1 MSLMDTEKETIINES
16 EQFAERIRDYAERL
30 FDWLLSKAGSVL
42 LAIIFLVV
50 CFRLVKWLT
59 KILKRTFDRSKL
71 DESVAGFFLSAIRI
85 LLNCLVLITAAT
97 IMGFQMTSFI
107 TLLGTAGVAVG
118 LALQGSLSNL
128 AGGVLIL
135 ILKPFKIGDYI
146 IENSTKCEG
155 TVVSIDI
162 FYTKLVTADGK
173 SVVIPNG
180 AISNTS
186 LINVSEQK
194 IRRVDIE
201 FSVGYDAD
209 LEKVKCIVTDTVKK
223 IDGFLSD
230 EPVDLYIEAY
240 ESSSIQMFV
249 RFRVKN
255 EKYFDAKWTAMWEIK
270 SAFDAN
276 GIVIPYNK
284 LDVNMNH
291 KDIERLGVNESD
303 KN

>member
-128 AGGVLIL
+128 AGGV
-135 ILKPFKIGDYI
+135 
-146 IENSTKCEG
+146 
-155 TVVSIDI
+155 
-162 FYTKLVTADGK
+162 
-173 SVVIPNG
+173 
-180 AISNTS
+180 
-186 LINVSEQK
+186 
-194 IRRVDIE
+194 
-201 FSVGYDAD
+201 
-209 LEKVKCIVTDTVKK
+209 
-223 IDGFLSD
+223 
-230 EPVDLYIEAY
+230 
-240 ESSSIQMFV
+240 
-249 RFRVKN
+249 
-255 EKYFDAKWTAMWEIK
+255 
-270 SAFDAN
+270 
-276 GIVIPYNK
+276 
-284 LDVNMNH
+284 
-291 KDIERLGVNESD
+291 
-303 KN
+303 